1 MCLSHNTITKIN
13 ILVAKYIKRYAF
25 VYIGELRFRNEKKKK
40 QKQKEKKRKLT
51 IIIESLNRRVRV
63 LNIL

>member
-25 VYIGELRFRNEKKKK
+25 VYIGELRFRNEKKK